1 MKKKL
6 VVLGFIVLALLFI
19 YTTAFSMGEEGKGYM
34 DFPEVDYT
42 KGERFIYGT
51 ILKVDYENRKIIVEQ
66 HMDDNSQEVSPI
78 LYIREDA
85 IIILKR
91 NDKAMNID

>member
-1 MKKKL
+1 
-6 VVLGFIVLALLFI
+6 
-19 YTTAFSMGEEGKGYM
+19 
-34 DFPEVDYT
+34 
-42 KGERFIYGT
+42 
-51 ILKVDYENRKIIVEQ
+51 NRKIIVEQ

-91 NDKAMNID
+91 NDKAMNIDFYDLKSGDVFGIVLDRYGKVKGIIISV